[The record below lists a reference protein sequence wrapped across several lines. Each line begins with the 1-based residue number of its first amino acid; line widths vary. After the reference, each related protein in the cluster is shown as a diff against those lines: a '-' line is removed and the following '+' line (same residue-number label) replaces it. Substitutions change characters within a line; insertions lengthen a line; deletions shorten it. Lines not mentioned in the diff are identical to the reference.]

1 MTKVSNKKVINR
13 LAFRE
18 LKANRRMNIVV
29 ILSIVLT
36 CILFTALT
44 SIGGS
49 LINGT
54 QQETMRQ
61 VGGDRM
67 AGLKY
72 VLPEDHE
79 KVCADSATRDV
90 VYRIIVGNAVND
102 CFRSFSVEIHCA
114 GDEDAAKAGFSEPTT
129 GRLPESYDEI
139 AVSTLV
145 LDALGLP
152 QELGTT
158 VPITLNVDGD
168 ISEHKFRL
176 CGFWKGEKVAMAQI
190 CWVSKAFADKYA
202 PTPTEQFNAQEH
214 PRYAGYWQVDF
225 NYANS
230 WNIEGKTY
238 ALLSRL
244 YGSSENA
251 PDVGINWA
259 YTTSSVDGGMIA
271 GCIMMVLVIFAAGYL
286 IIYNVFY
293 INISANIRSYG
304 LLKTIGTTSKQI
316 RRMVRMQAAVYCAI
330 GIPFGLILG
339 VLSGKILFKTIMVSM
354 IVYSAES
361 YTINAKLLLMICLIS
376 AAFTFLTVMISCR
389 KPCRI
394 AGSVSP
400 IEALRY
406 NETEIH
412 TKKNKKTRAISPLSV
427 ARNNMSRSRKKTVV
441 VVLSLTLSMVLV
453 NTLFTVLKGI
463 DMDKYVSSLVVGDFV
478 VMPDK
483 NSSQRGHV
491 STNITP
497 EQLGYLNSIDGV
509 KEVSPV
515 YFQWGKLTFSGEP
528 LERLNAL
535 CDKYAD
541 TDEYGELANVKEKG
555 SISTDI
561 YGIADD
567 VLNVMSP
574 TEGKL
579 DLAKWQSGKYAI
591 VNTYYLDAEDE
602 KGEPLYSVG
611 DTLTLT
617 SWDGMDDGT
626 TKDFEVMALCEMPYA
641 LSKQSYYLFGG
652 QVMIPDS
659 AYFTMTDNRNAMS
672 VMMNAEDDRF
682 DDVDTQIRYMT
693 DRGDSQVMVKS
704 KQTYLNEFGDLIK
717 MIKLVG
723 GTLSG
728 ILALIGILNFV
739 NTVVTGIISR
749 KRELAMMNAVG
760 MTGSQLK
767 KMLMWEGVHYA
778 ALTALFSL
786 IIGFLLDNVV
796 LKNMTGDLIFYT
808 YRFTF
813 MPILICV
820 PVLLLLSAVIPSVAY
835 QTICKD
841 SVVNR
846 LREN

>member
-1 MTKVSNKKVINR
+1 MTKVSNKKVIDR

-18 LKANRRMNIVV
+18 LSSNRRMNFVV

-72 VLPEDHE
+72 ALPEDYE
-79 KVCADSATRDV
+79 KVCSDSATRDV
-90 VYRIIVGNAVND
+90 VYRVIVGSAVNSD
-102 CFRSFSVEIHCA
+102 FKNFSVEIDCA
-114 GDEDAAKAGFSEPTT
+114 GDENAAKASFSAPTT

-152 QELGTT
+152 HELGTV
-158 VPITLNVDGD
+158 VPITLYVDGE
-168 ISEHKFRL
+168 ISEHEFRL
-176 CGFWKGEKVAMAQI
+176 CGYHRGEKVAMAQI

-202 PTPTEQFNAQEH
+202 PTPTERFNTNDH
-214 PRYAGYWQVDF
+214 TSYAGYWQVDF

-230 WNIEGKTY
+230 WDIEGKTD
-238 ALLSRL
+238 ALISRL
-244 YGSSENA
+244 YGDSGYA

-259 YTTSSVDGGMIA
+259 YTTSSVDGGTLAGGIVMI
-271 GCIMMVLVIFAAGYL
+271 LVIFAAGYL
-286 IIYNVFY
+286 IIYNIFY

-316 RRMVRMQAAVYCAI
+316 RRMVRMQAAVYCLI
-330 GIPFGLILG
+330 GIPFGLIIG
-339 VLSGKILFKTIMVSM
+339 ILSGKVLFKAIMALMV
-354 IVYSAES
+354 VYSAAS
-361 YTINAKLLLMICLIS
+361 YTINTKLLVIICLTS

-394 AGSVSP
+394 AGNVSP

-406 NETEIH
+406 NETDIH
-412 TKKNKKTRAISPLSV
+412 IKKKDKKTRTISPLSV
-427 ARNNMSRSRKKTVV
+427 ARNNISRSRKKTVI

-463 DMDKYVSSLVVGDFV
+463 DMDKYVSTMVVGDFV
-478 VMPDK
+478 VMHDQSSSNDHDK
-483 NSSQRGHV
+483 DAK
-491 STNITP
+491 ITP
-497 EQLGYLNSIDGV
+497 EQIGYLDSIDGAV
-509 KEVSPV
+509 QVSPI
-515 YFQWGKLTFSGEP
+515 YFQWGKLTFHDGP
-528 LERLNAL
+528 LERLNAF
-535 CDKYAD
+535 CDRYAD
-541 TDEYGELANVKEKG
+541 TDQYGVIARAKQNG
-555 SISTDI
+555 TISSDI

-567 VLNVMSP
+567 VLNVLEPS
-574 TEGKL
+574 EGKL
-579 DLAKWQSGKYAI
+579 DLTKWQSGKYAI
-591 VNTYYLDAEDE
+591 VSTYYLDAEDE
-602 KGEPLYSVG
+602 KGKPLYSVG

-617 SWDGMDDGT
+617 ARDGMNES
-626 TKDFEVMALCEMPYA
+626 TKEFEVMALCDMPYA
-641 LSKQSYYLFGG
+641 ISKQSYYIFGG
-652 QVMIPDS
+652 QVMIPES
-659 AYFTMTDNRNAMS
+659 EYFAMTDNRNAMS
-672 VMMNAEDDRF
+672 VIMNAEEDRF
-682 DDVDTQIRYMT
+682 DEVDTQIRYMT
-693 DRGDSQVMVKS
+693 ESSDSQVIVKS
-704 KQTYLNEFGDLIK
+704 KQTYLDEFSDFIK

-739 NTVVTGIISR
+739 NAVVTGIISR

-778 ALTALFSL
+778 SLTAVCSF
-786 IIGFLLDNVV
+786 IIGYVLDNVA
-796 LKNMTGDLIFYT
+796 LKNITAELFFFT
-808 YRFTF
+808 YHFTF

-820 PVLLLLSAVIPSVAY
+820 PTLLLLSAVIPSIAY
-835 QTICKD
+835 MTICRD
-841 SVVNR
+841 SIVNR